1 MTKYVV
7 QEGKMVKIQES
18 VPEVEY
24 NIFNL
29 YVKDKMSLDDMLKHV
44 DGDLTQIASQK
55 ELESF
60 LKNEFLLG
68 LIADEKGV
76 KPDKLKI
83 KVKELLKKY

>member
-55 ELESF
+55 RT
-60 LKNEFLLG
+60 
-68 LIADEKGV
+68 
-76 KPDKLKI
+76 
-83 KVKELLKKY
+83 